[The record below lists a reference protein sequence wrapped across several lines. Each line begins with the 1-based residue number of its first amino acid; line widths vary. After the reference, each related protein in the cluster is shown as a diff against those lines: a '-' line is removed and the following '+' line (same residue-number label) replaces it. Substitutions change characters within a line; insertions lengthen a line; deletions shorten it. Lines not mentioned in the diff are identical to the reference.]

1 MPKYVVYY
9 MNSNKIKKKL
19 FNMAKAS
26 VNMANINAQEMLSI
40 PITLPSLDRQKEI
53 VSALDIQFK
62 ALHSLHE
69 LKNKPNGKLALDLI
83 EKKNVNIIK
92 PSEKGIVDDILTK
105 LAGGDKDIIIA
116 TQDMDLKKRLKNSRI
131 ITIKQKKYLI
141 LTN

>member
-1 MPKYVVYY
+1 MYNIILDTSFILTAIKFRIDIFLELERICIF
-9 MNSNKIKKKL
+9 NHKI
-19 FNMAKAS
+19 S
-26 VNMANINAQEMLSI
+26 VIDK
-40 PITLPSLDRQKEI
+40 T
-53 VSALDIQFK
+53 
-62 ALHSLHE
+62 LHE